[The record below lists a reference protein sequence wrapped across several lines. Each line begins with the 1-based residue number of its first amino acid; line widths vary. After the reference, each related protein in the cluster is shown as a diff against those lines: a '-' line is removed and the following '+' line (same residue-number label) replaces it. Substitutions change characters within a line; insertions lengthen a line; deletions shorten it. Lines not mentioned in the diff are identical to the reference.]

1 MNRKTRAALLRWSSR
16 IPCAYPLLA
25 FLTARRVL
33 VAGESMCPALQPGD
47 RVLFD
52 RIAYA
57 LSPPRPGDI
66 VLASHPARPG
76 VRLLKRIAAG
86 PGDTFGPD
94 GVLGEDEYALLGDAP
109 DSSTD
114 SRQLG
119 PVRRHNILAR
129 AWIVYW
135 PPQRF
140 RRVE

>member
-1 MNRKTRAALLRWSSR
+1 MNRKTRAGLLGWAFRL
-16 IPCAYPLLA
+16 PGLCPLLA

-33 VAGESMCPALQPGD
+33 VRGWSMYPALRPGE

-52 RIAYA
+52 RMAYA

-76 VRLLKRIAAG
+76 VRLLKRVTAG
-86 PGDTFGPD
+86 PGDSFSPD

-109 DSSTD
+109 DFSTD

-119 PVRRHNILAR
+119 PVRRDDIHAR
-129 AWIVYW
+129 AWIVSW
-135 PPQRF
+135 PPERF
-140 RRVE
+140 RRL